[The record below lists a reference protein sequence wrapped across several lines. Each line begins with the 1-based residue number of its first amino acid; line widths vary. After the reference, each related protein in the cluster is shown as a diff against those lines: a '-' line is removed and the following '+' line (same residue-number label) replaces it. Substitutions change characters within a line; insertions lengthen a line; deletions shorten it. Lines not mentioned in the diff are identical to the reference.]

1 VCVRRGLLLLA
12 GGAGADSGLREGLFP
27 PRLRRMPPALSDD
40 ERAQVG
46 AMWAFRARGEHEIAA
61 QYADLARRL
70 RIAGASPDMVERVT
84 AASADEAR
92 HRDLCA
98 AMTARLQHAG
108 PTSSTGGLRRIAPHP
123 LDGPARLA
131 YEMVA
136 LFCVT
141 ESINATLL
149 LHSWRRAKDEATR
162 ETLHALL
169 ADEVE
174 HSRIGWGYL
183 AALPAGRDEIAAGL
197 PRMLSAA
204 THDEHFLAASP
215 PYVESAALTAHGLL
229 PVAMLR
235 GVFLEAMNDVVFP
248 GLELCGVATGGA
260 RGWLAACTSRWTPPA
275 GVTPTNR

>member
-1 VCVRRGLLLLA
+1 M
-12 GGAGADSGLREGLFP
+12 S
-27 PRLRRMPPALSDD
+27 PALSDD

-70 RIAGASPDMVERVT
+70 RIAGAAPDMVARVT
-84 AASADEAR
+84 AASADETR

-108 PTSSTGGLRRIAPHP
+108 PTSSTGSLRRIAPHP
-123 LDGPARLA
+123 LDGAARLA

-141 ESINATLL
+141 ESINAALL

-204 THDEHFLAASP
+204 THDEHFLAESP

-235 GVFLEAMNDVVFP
+235 DVFLEAMNDVVLP
-248 GLELCGVATGGA
+248 GLELCGVATGEA
-260 RGWLAACTSRWTPPA
+260 RGWLAACTRRWAPPA